1 MEFFDGNGG
10 RRPLRAPKPPPNNG
24 KAPQPVALGNIAAA
38 AAAAAAAQRSQ
49 HFANAKDVSPE
60 LKTPKH
66 MSMPQESLK
75 HVPAYEPRLPSPP
88 PPAEPPKM
96 PWSDFDGKAA
106 WATFRENAVT
116 FDEQVFGCWS
126 ERPWRPMA
134 GGASHL
140 KTKKKAA
147 SIGRLSAAKSPFLT
161 PGRVTTQP
169 QTSDGAGQQ
178 QQQQQQQ
185 VLPPAVPQVQ
195 EWVTDADLKQAFKA
209 PGSLYALKVKIR
221 AEQTSSWLATK
232 LSNATQLRIRRLS
245 DRGLQPRHDSER
257 PGNSLRTFAQ
267 FVECLRR
274 TGVFVLFVPAVRG
287 DELETSFHFNPSLSF
302 SVLPLSTV
310 VLLRRACPNFNPRLP
325 CRPSCYLG
333 STQHLICA
341 QQLTPSA
348 IPDPLLGGASSWV
361 LLLLRGRR
369 HRQQKAVYKWGGERS
384 SQAWVA
390 RRIPEGARSDLK
402 PLDELAASLESAPEP
417 TKELPARL
425 CQ

>member
-1 MEFFDGNGG
+1 MRSALAYRGRKARSEAETVLRRAESRMMFGPSPWAHGTAGSDQFPTLYKFSRLHPHVPVSRLLLLLYRTSASVSIFGRTHAPASFSGCKSSIHMEFFDGKWGSS
-10 RRPLRAPKPPPNNG
+10 PAKAAPKPPPNNG
-24 KAPQPVALGNIAAA
+24 KAPQPVALGNMAAA

-178 QQQQQQQ
+178 QQQQQ

-209 PGSLYALKVKIR
+209 PGNLCALKIKIR

-232 LSNATQLRIRRLS
+232 LSCLPTLS
-245 DRGLQPRHDSER
+245 SASDGSAIMTFSLDTTASGRGRFIED
-257 PGNSLRTFAQ
+257 LRT
-267 FVECLRR
+267 VRR
-274 TGVFVLFVPAVRG
+274 MLEDNEACFVLFC
-287 DELETSFHFNPSLSF
+287 S
-302 SVLPLSTV
+302 
-310 VLLRRACPNFNPRLP
+310 
-325 CRPSCYLG
+325 
-333 STQHLICA
+333 
-341 QQLTPSA
+341 
-348 IPDPLLGGASSWV
+348 
-361 LLLLRGRR
+361 
-369 HRQQKAVYKWGGERS
+369 GGEGR
-384 SQAWVA
+384 
-390 RRIPEGARSDLK
+390 
-402 PLDELAASLESAPEP
+402 
-417 TKELPARL
+417 
-425 CQ
+425 